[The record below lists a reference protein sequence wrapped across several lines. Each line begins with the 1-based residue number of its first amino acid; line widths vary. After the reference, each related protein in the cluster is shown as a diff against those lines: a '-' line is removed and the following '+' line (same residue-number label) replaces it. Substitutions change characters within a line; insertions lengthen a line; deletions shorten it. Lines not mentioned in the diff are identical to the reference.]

1 MMFVYENCRFMTYLF
16 WNVFC
21 IYYNEYIYSHDFC
34 LVRMTF
40 RKSKENF
47 ETLLSAIKTDI
58 NRYPVL
64 KKHGYWEQTRNSY
77 IECINNTVD
86 KNGNTIWQ
94 FIMKILND
102 YDNFKW
108 VHEDIL
114 EVLDFL
120 LRQKMMDLNPK
131 DIYLSN
137 KEETPLHSAIR
148 YGNKEIAE
156 LLIANHADINARN
169 RNDAN
174 RGMCGETP
182 LHIAIRYGKKEI
194 AELLLA
200 NHHANVN
207 TRNRDDD
214 TPLLTAMSLHVPP
227 DIIADI
233 INLLL
238 RHSADP
244 NARSRG
250 LTPLE
255 IICSQSEDSTE
266 DPVKYRIA
274 EMFLFFDCDLSWV
287 TVQRL
292 QRFNE
297 RMEAIFIKN
306 YIRILKPLYKRLP
319 RDAFQYITA
328 RIMSKAVYDFLH
340 IEDTLRDKCKQDEM
354 RRKSRKA
361 E

>member
-1 MMFVYENCRFMTYLF
+1 
-16 WNVFC
+16 
-21 IYYNEYIYSHDFC
+21 
-34 LVRMTF
+34 MTF

-77 IECINNTVD
+77 IECLNNTVD
-86 KNGNTIWQ
+86 KNGNTFWQ

-108 VHEDIL
+108 VHDDIL

-120 LRQKMMDLNPK
+120 LRQKIMDLNPK
-131 DIYLSN
+131 DIYLSS
-137 KEETPLHSAIR
+137 KGETPLHSAIR

-156 LLIANHADINARN
+156 LLIANHADVNARN
-169 RNDAN
+169 RNDKN
-174 RGMCGETP
+174 PDMCGETP

-200 NHHANVN
+200 NHANVN
-207 TRNRDDD
+207 TRNREED
-214 TPLLTAMSLHVPP
+214 TPLLTAVSNHAPP
-227 DIIADI
+227 DIRADI

-244 NARSRG
+244 NARSG
-250 LTPLE
+250 GQTPLE
-255 IICSQSEDSTE
+255 IICSQDEDSSE

-297 RMEAIFIKN
+297 RMEAIFKKH
-306 YIRILKPLYKRLP
+306 YVRILKPLYERFPYDL
-319 RDAFQYITA
+319 FQYITA
-328 RIMSKAVYDFLH
+328 RIMPMDVYDFLH
-340 IEDTLRDKCKQDEM
+340 IEDTLRDTCKQDEM
-354 RRKSRKA
+354 RRTSRKA
-361 E
+361 EQYSSE

>member
-1 MMFVYENCRFMTYLF
+1 
-16 WNVFC
+16 
-21 IYYNEYIYSHDFC
+21 
-34 LVRMTF
+34 
-40 RKSKENF
+40 
-47 ETLLSAIKTDI
+47 
-58 NRYPVL
+58 
-64 KKHGYWEQTRNSY
+64 
-77 IECINNTVD
+77 
-86 KNGNTIWQ
+86 
-94 FIMKILND
+94 MKILND

-120 LRQKMMDLNPK
+120 LRQKII
-131 DIYLSN
+131 DIYLSY
-137 KEETPLHSAIR
+137 KGETPLHSAIR

-156 LLIANHADINARN
+156 LLIANHADVNARN

-174 RGMCGETP
+174 PDMCGETP

-200 NHHANVN
+200 NHANVN
-207 TRNRDDD
+207 TRKRDDD
-214 TPLLTAMSLHVPP
+214 TPLLTAVSNHAPP
-227 DIIADI
+227 DIRADI

-250 LTPLE
+250 QTPLE
-255 IICSQSEDSTE
+255 IICSQAEDSSE

-292 QRFNE
+292 QIFDE

-306 YIRILKPLYKRLP
+306 YIRILNPLYKRFP

-340 IEDTLRDKCKQDEM
+340 IEDTLRDTCKQDEM
-354 RRKSRKA
+354 RRKSRKD
-361 E
+361 EQYSSE